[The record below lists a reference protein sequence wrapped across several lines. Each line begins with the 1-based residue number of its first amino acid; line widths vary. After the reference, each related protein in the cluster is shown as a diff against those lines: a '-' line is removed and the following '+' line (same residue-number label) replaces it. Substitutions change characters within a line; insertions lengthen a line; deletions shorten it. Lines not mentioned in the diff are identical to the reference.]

1 MQTVQQQIQNHVQ
14 AALQSTLS
22 EQFSGADISAVSADS
37 LQVVP
42 TGNPQFGD
50 YQWNGALPL
59 AKALK
64 TNPRALAQA
73 VVEKLEV
80 SSFSAPPEIAGP
92 GFINFRLQP
101 EFLASMIA
109 QVVQDERA
117 GIPTTETPR
126 TVIVDYPSPNVAK
139 PLHVGH
145 IRTTFIG
152 DAIARLLRFVG
163 HNVVGDNHIGDWGTP
178 IGMVIWGWKRFRD
191 EAAFDAAPLE
201 EMGRIYKR
209 VKELTDKD
217 KQPAEEAKATLDAA
231 RAETAKLQSGD
242 EENLAIWNLLR
253 ERSQIE
259 LDAMYQR
266 LDIRIDETLGE
277 SFYNDRLA
285 PVVQELRDKGLA
297 VDSQGA
303 VIIPF
308 EEPEHLRDK
317 PMLIQKSDGGYLYAT
332 TDLATI
338 QYRMERWQPDEMIY
352 IVDARQSD
360 HFRQLFAAAA
370 LWGYDKVLL
379 EHVGFGKILGDDGKP
394 IKTREGDPPRLSD
407 LLDEAERRALEI
419 VREKNPDLP
428 HAAQQEVARVV
439 GIGAIKYA
447 DLSQNRTGDY
457 TFSWEK
463 MLALQGN
470 SAPYLLFAYV
480 RIRSIFRRAGL
491 DEAQVLQLA
500 IHSTLVLEHDAEL
513 ALAKYLLRFHLAI
526 ETALLDYRLNAISDY
541 LFELSQKFSSF
552 IEACRVLDSEEPARS
567 SRLVLCLLTA
577 NVLKTGLNLLGIGTI
592 EQM

>member
-1 MQTVQQQIQNHVQ
+1 MQTVQQQLQNQ
-14 AALQSTLS
+14 INSALQSTLS
-22 EQFSGADISAVSADS
+22 AQFAAANISGVSSDA

-42 TGNPQFGD
+42 TANAQFGD

-64 TNPRALAQA
+64 TNPRALATA
-73 VVEKLEV
+73 VVERLEV
-80 SSFSAPPEIAGP
+80 GEMSAAPEIAGP
-92 GFINFRLQP
+92 GFINFRLNP
-101 EFLASMIA
+101 EFIASMIA

-117 GIPTTETPR
+117 GIPVVETPR

-163 HNVVGDNHIGDWGTP
+163 HNVIGDNHIGDWGTP
-178 IGMVIWGWKRFRD
+178 IGKVILGWKKYRD
-191 EAAFDAAPLE
+191 EANFAKQPLE
-201 EMGRIYKR
+201 EMGRLYKI
-209 VKELTDKD
+209 VNSEGETD
-217 KQPAEEAKATLDAA
+217 AAILDAA
-231 RAETAKLQSGD
+231 RSETAKLQSGD
-242 EENLAIWNLLR
+242 AENLAIWQRLR
-253 ERSQIE
+253 EASQKE
-259 LDAMYQR
+259 LDAMYAR
-266 LDIRIDETLGE
+266 LDIHIDETLGE

-297 VDSQGA
+297 VESQGA

-308 EEPEHLRDK
+308 EEPPHLRDK
-317 PMLIQKSDGGYLYAT
+317 PMLIQKSDGGFLYAS

-338 QYRMERWQPDEMIY
+338 QYRMERWQPDEIIY
-352 IVDARQSD
+352 IVDARQAD
-360 HFRQLFAAAA
+360 HFRQLFTAAK

-379 EHVGFGKILGDDGKP
+379 EHVAFGKIMGEDGKP
-394 IKTREGDPPRLSD
+394 IKTREGEPPKLGD
-407 LLDEAERRALEI
+407 LLDEAERRSLEI

-428 HAAQQEVARVV
+428 PEVQQEVARVV

-447 DLSQNRTGDY
+447 DLSQSRTSDY
-457 TFSWEK
+457 TFSWDK

-491 DEAQVLQLA
+491 DEAQVLQIA
-500 IHSTLVLEHDAEL
+500 AQSTLHLEHEAEL

-526 ETALLDYRLNAISDY
+526 ETAQVDYRLNAISDY

-567 SRLVLCLLTA
+567 TRLVLCLLTA
-577 NVLKTGLNLLGIGTI
+577 NVLKTGLNVLGIGTI
-592 EQM
+592 EKM